1 MHTDARTAAFA
12 DFALSN
18 DDRIIVVF
26 PGPSERHAVLRAGYT
41 VGGTVTITGTLTH
54 LRWGCDRREL

>member
-1 MHTDARTAAFA
+1 MAAFA
-12 DFALSN
+12 DCALSN
-18 DDRIIVVF
+18 DDCTIVLF

-41 VGGTVTITGTLTH
+41 VGGTVTIAGTLTH